1 MLDQYYCRRI
11 PILNYTKPIFIIHT
25 HVFSCWIAGSYIYIE
40 SSSPRREGD
49 IARLLSGP
57 YNSDQTV
64 CVQFFYHM
72 FGPNVGYLA
81 VAKFGKPFNKM
92 RKKVLWR
99 RTGQIDMYWHK
110 AMLTIYDENEF
121 MVCFSERSCIP
132 IGIIVL
138 NPLMWI

>member
-1 MLDQYYCRRI
+1 M
-11 PILNYTKPIFIIHT
+11 
-25 HVFSCWIAGSYIYIE
+25 VFCWLAGSYIYIE

-99 RTGQIDMYWHK
+99 QTGQIDMYWHK

-121 MVCFSERSCIP
+121 MVCLSERSCIP
-132 IGIIVL
+132 IWIIVVDDIVMD
-138 NPLMWI
+138 NCFVM